1 MLWAI
6 HAWKEIPITRFL
18 KKSIVHRIFYI
29 VSNFWLWQSSCGGP
43 PNYCAWRSG
52 TQGPRKGMFTALGL
66 FYRRSQ
72 TGLPLLTVTTWWHLV
87 RNIILRP
94 KEKTPDK
101 DIITRNKW
109 RILFTMYWLWVDYN
123 WFDIILSISE
133 LKVWYHDLYHLIVD
147 VVHKVKSGERP
158 PFRPEIND
166 NYSESLN
173 LLMTECWSENPDN
186 RPTFDVIVKRF
197 KTIFRYPGICKV

>member
-1 MLWAI
+1 
-6 HAWKEIPITRFL
+6 
-18 KKSIVHRIFYI
+18 
-29 VSNFWLWQSSCGGP
+29 
-43 PNYCAWRSG
+43 
-52 TQGPRKGMFTALGL
+52 MFTALGL

-109 RILFTMYWLWVDYN
+109 RILFTVYWLWVDYN
-123 WFDIILSISE
+123 WFDIILNISE

-147 VVHKVKSGERP
+147 VVHKVKSGGRP

-197 KTIFRYPGICKV
+197 KTIFRYPGKCKV